1 MHWYKMHIDVNVTG
15 NKSFLRITYEISQRN
30 VLASLS
36 HEYISQ
42 CSKKVNKKKCL
53 KQIAKERKTWTE

>member
-1 MHWYKMHIDVNVTG
+1 MYIDVNIEG

-30 VLASLS
+30 FLASLS

-42 CSKKVNKKKCL
+42 CQRKANEKKCL
-53 KQIAKERKTWTE
+53 KQIAKERKT

>member
-1 MHWYKMHIDVNVTG
+1 MHIDVNVTG

-53 KQIAKERKTWTE
+53 KQIAKERKT